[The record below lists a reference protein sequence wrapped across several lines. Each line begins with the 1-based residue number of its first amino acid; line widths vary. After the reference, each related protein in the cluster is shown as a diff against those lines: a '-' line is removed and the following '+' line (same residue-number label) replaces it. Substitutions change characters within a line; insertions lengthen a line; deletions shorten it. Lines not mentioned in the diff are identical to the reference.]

1 MGQKINLQ
9 AIVGHNI
16 FSIKILASSRA
27 SSPKAKQ
34 NFLTMFLID
43 TLLQQH
49 GDSHL
54 II

>member
-1 MGQKINLQ
+1 MGLKLNPL

-16 FSIKILASSRA
+16 FNIMILASSRA

-34 NFLTMFLID
+34 NFLIMFLID

-49 GDSHL
+49 GNSHL